1 LLSVLLL
8 LVFAFSIS
16 WIWTMLGLMLRTPS
30 SVLWVSTL
38 PLFLL
43 TFASN
48 IFVAP
53 KTMPSWLETA
63 VGFNPITH
71 LVTAVRGLMSGTV
84 LLGQIFWLLV
94 ACAALIVVFA
104 PITMYLYGNKK

>member
-1 LLSVLLL
+1 
-8 LVFAFSIS
+8 
-16 WIWTMLGLMLRTPS
+16 MLGLMLRTPT

-48 IFVAP
+48 IFVDP
-53 KTMPSWLETA
+53 KTMPSWLQMV

-71 LVTAVRGLMSGTV
+71 LVTATRGLMAGTV
-84 LLGQIFWLLV
+84 PAAQIGWLLV
-94 ACAALIVVFA
+94 ACAALIAVFA
-104 PITMYLYGNKK
+104 PITMYLYRNRK